1 VNKIIQPVLA
11 KKPINLIAY
20 SDPYAKT
27 VLIKELIGES
37 NDQIIYLDFDLLF
50 SGYIHSNII
59 SKSEN
64 LSLFQVEKRTWESI
78 LQQTLLEISL
88 NKCIVIIDSINVF
101 YNIFTE
107 RSDVGRFIN
116 SSIMLLANSAKISNS
131 IILISAFIPSRE
143 KISEEMPKY
152 IIETESLSKFFLE
165 MKNSFLIIS
174 AYSKD
179 LPEQTTKIQVH
190 SELI

>member
-1 VNKIIQPVLA
+1 MSKIIQPVLA
-11 KKPINLIAY
+11 KKTINLIAY

-27 VLIKELIGES
+27 VLMKELIGES
-37 NDQIIYLDFDLLF
+37 NDKIIYLDFDLLF

-64 LSLFQVEKRTWESI
+64 LSLFQVEKRAWENI

-88 NKCIVIIDSINVF
+88 NKCIIIIDSINVF

-116 SSIMLLANSAKISNS
+116 SSIMILANSAKISNS
-131 IILISAFIPSRE
+131 IILISAFVPSRE
-143 KISEEMPKY
+143 KINEEMPKY
-152 IIETESLSKFFLE
+152 IIETKSLSKFFLG
-165 MKNSFLIIS
+165 MKNPFLTIS
-174 AYSKD
+174 TYSKD
-179 LPEQTTKIQVH
+179 LPEQTTKIEIH

>member
-1 VNKIIQPVLA
+1 MNKIIQPVLA

-27 VLIKELIGES
+27 VLMKELISES
-37 NDQIIYLDFDLLF
+37 NDKIIYLDFDLLF

-64 LSLFQVEKRTWESI
+64 LSLFQVEKRTWENI

-88 NKCIVIIDSINVF
+88 NKCIVIIDSINIF

-107 RSDVGRFIN
+107 RGDVGRFIN

-143 KISEEMPKY
+143 KINEEMPKY
-152 IIETESLSKFFLE
+152 IIETKSLSKFFLG
-165 MKNSFLIIS
+165 MKNPFLTIS
-174 AYSKD
+174 TYSKD
-179 LPEQTTKIQVH
+179 LPEQTTKIEIH

>member
-1 VNKIIQPVLA
+1 MSKIIQPVLA

-27 VLIKELIGES
+27 VLMKELIGES
-37 NDQIIYLDFDLLF
+37 NDKIIYLDFDLLF

-64 LSLFQVEKRTWESI
+64 LSLFQVEKRAWENI

-152 IIETESLSKFFLE
+152 IIETELLSKFFLD
-165 MKNSFLIIS
+165 MKNPFLIIS
-174 AYSKD
+174 TYSKD
-179 LPEQTTKIQVH
+179 LPEQTTKIKIH

>member
-64 LSLFQVEKRTWESI
+64 LSLFQVEKRTWENT

-88 NKCIVIIDSINVF
+88 NKCIVIIDSINIF
-101 YNIFTE
+101 YNTFTE

-152 IIETESLSKFFLE
+152 IIETELLSKFFLD
-165 MKNSFLIIS
+165 MKNPFLIIS
-174 AYSKD
+174 TYSKD
-179 LPEQTTKIQVH
+179 LPEQTTKIKIH

>member
-1 VNKIIQPVLA
+1 MNKIIQPVLA

-64 LSLFQVEKRTWESI
+64 LSLFQVGKLAWENI

-116 SSIMLLANSAKISNS
+116 SSIMFLANSAKTSNS
-131 IILISAFIPSRE
+131 IILIL
-143 KISEEMPKY
+143 
-152 IIETESLSKFFLE
+152 SL
-165 MKNSFLIIS
+165 IHI
-174 AYSKD
+174 
-179 LPEQTTKIQVH
+179 
-190 SELI
+190 

>member
-1 VNKIIQPVLA
+1 MSKIIQPVLA
-11 KKPINLIAY
+11 KKTINLIAY

-27 VLIKELIGES
+27 VLMKELIGES
-37 NDQIIYLDFDLLF
+37 NDKIIYLDFDLLF

-64 LSLFQVEKRTWESI
+64 LSLFQVEKRTWENI

-88 NKCIVIIDSINVF
+88 NKCIVIIDSINIF

-107 RSDVGRFIN
+107 RGDVGRFIN

-131 IILISAFIPSRE
+131 IILISAFVPSRE
-143 KISEEMPKY
+143 KINEEMPKY
-152 IIETESLSKFFLE
+152 IIETKSLSKFSLG
-165 MKNSFLIIS
+165 MKNPFLTIS
-174 AYSKD
+174 TYSKD
-179 LPEQTTKIQVH
+179 LPEQTTKIEIH

>member
-1 VNKIIQPVLA
+1 MNKIIQPVLA

-27 VLIKELIGES
+27 VLMKELIGES
-37 NDQIIYLDFDLLF
+37 NDKIIYLDFDLLF

-59 SKSEN
+59 SKSEK
-64 LSLFQVEKRTWESI
+64 LSLFQVEKRTWENI

-116 SSIMLLANSAKISNS
+116 SSIMFLANSAKISNS
-131 IILISAFIPSRE
+131 IILISAFIPGRE

-152 IIETESLSKFFLE
+152 IIETESLSKFFLD
-165 MKNSFLIIS
+165 MKNSFLTIS
-174 AYSKD
+174 TYSKD
-179 LPEQTTKIQVH
+179 LPEQTTKIQIH

>member
-27 VLIKELIGES
+27 VLMKELIGES
-37 NDQIIYLDFDLLF
+37 NDKIIYLDFDLLF

-64 LSLFQVEKRTWESI
+64 LSLFQVEKRTWENI

-88 NKCIVIIDSINVF
+88 NKCIVIIDSINIF

-107 RSDVGRFIN
+107 RGDVGRFIN

-131 IILISAFIPSRE
+131 IILISAFVPSRE
-143 KISEEMPKY
+143 KINEEMPKY
-152 IIETESLSKFFLE
+152 IIETKSLSKFFLG
-165 MKNSFLIIS
+165 MKNPFLTIS
-174 AYSKD
+174 TYSKD
-179 LPEQTTKIQVH
+179 LPEQTTKIEIH

>member
-27 VLIKELIGES
+27 VLMKELIGES
-37 NDQIIYLDFDLLF
+37 NDKIIYLDFDLLF

-64 LSLFQVEKRTWESI
+64 LSLFQVEKRAWENI

-88 NKCIVIIDSINVF
+88 NKCIIIIDSINVF

-116 SSIMLLANSAKISNS
+116 SSIMILANSAKISNS
-131 IILISAFIPSRE
+131 IILISAFVPSRE
-143 KISEEMPKY
+143 KINEEMPKY
-152 IIETESLSKFFLE
+152 IIETDLLSKFFLGI
-165 MKNSFLIIS
+165 KNSYLTIS
-174 AYSKD
+174 SYSKD
-179 LPEQTTKIQVH
+179 LPEQTTKLEIH

>member
-1 VNKIIQPVLA
+1 MSKIIQPVLA
-11 KKPINLIAY
+11 KKTINLIAY

-27 VLIKELIGES
+27 VLMKELIGES
-37 NDQIIYLDFDLLF
+37 NDKIIYLDFDLLF

-64 LSLFQVEKRTWESI
+64 LSLFQVEKRTWENI

-88 NKCIVIIDSINVF
+88 NKCIVIIDSINIF

-107 RSDVGRFIN
+107 RGDVGRFIN

-131 IILISAFIPSRE
+131 IILISAFVPSRE
-143 KISEEMPKY
+143 KINEEMPKY
-152 IIETESLSKFFLE
+152 IIETDLLSKFFLD
-165 MKNSFLIIS
+165 MKNSFLTIS
-174 AYSKD
+174 TYSKD
-179 LPEQTTKIQVH
+179 LPEQTTKIEIH

>member
-1 VNKIIQPVLA
+1 MNKIIQPVLA
-11 KKPINLIAY
+11 KKTINLIAY

-27 VLIKELIGES
+27 VLMKELIGES
-37 NDQIIYLDFDLLF
+37 NDKIIYLDFDLLF

-64 LSLFQVEKRTWESI
+64 LSLFQVEKRTWENI

-88 NKCIVIIDSINVF
+88 NKCIVIIDSINIF

-107 RSDVGRFIN
+107 RGDVGRFIN

-131 IILISAFIPSRE
+131 IILISAFVPSRE
-143 KISEEMPKY
+143 KINEEMPKY
-152 IIETESLSKFFLE
+152 LIETESLSKFFLD
-165 MKNSFLIIS
+165 MKNPFLTI
-174 AYSKD
+174 ATYSKD
-179 LPEQTTKIQVH
+179 LPEQTTKIEIH

>member
-1 VNKIIQPVLA
+1 MSKIIQPVLA
-11 KKPINLIAY
+11 KKTINLIAY

-27 VLIKELIGES
+27 VLMKELIGES
-37 NDQIIYLDFDLLF
+37 NDKIIYLDFDLLF

-64 LSLFQVEKRTWESI
+64 LSLFQVEKRTWENI

-88 NKCIVIIDSINVF
+88 NKCIVIIDSINIF
-101 YNIFTE
+101 YNVFTE
-107 RSDVGRFIN
+107 RDDVGRFIN

-131 IILISAFIPSRE
+131 IILINAFVPSSE
-143 KISEEMPKY
+143 KINEDMPKY
-152 IIETESLSKFFLE
+152 IIETDLLSKFFLGI
-165 MKNSFLIIS
+165 KNPFLTIS
-174 AYSKD
+174 TYSKD
-179 LPEQTTKIQVH
+179 LPEQTTKIEIH

>member
-1 VNKIIQPVLA
+1 MNKIIQPVLA

-20 SDPYAKT
+20 SDPYTKT
-27 VLIKELIGES
+27 VLMKELIGES
-37 NDQIIYLDFDLLF
+37 NDKIIYLDFDLLF

-64 LSLFQVEKRTWESI
+64 LSLLQVEKRTWENI

-107 RSDVGRFIN
+107 RDDVGRFIN
-116 SSIMLLANSAKISNS
+116 SSIMFLANSAKTSNS
-131 IILISAFIPSRE
+131 IILISAFVPSRE
-143 KISEEMPKY
+143 KINEEMPKY
-152 IIETESLSKFFLE
+152 IIETDLLSKFFLD
-165 MKNSFLIIS
+165 MKNSFLTIS
-174 AYSKD
+174 TYSKD
-179 LPEQTTKIQVH
+179 LPEQTTKIEIH

>member
-1 VNKIIQPVLA
+1 MNKIIQPILEN
-11 KKPINLIAY
+11 KPINLIAY

-27 VLIKELIGES
+27 VLIKELITES
-37 NDQIIYLDFDLLF
+37 TNKIIYLDFDLLF
-50 SGYIHSNII
+50 SGYIYSNII

-64 LSLFQVEKRTWESI
+64 LSLFQVEKHTWMDI

-88 NKCIVIIDSINVF
+88 NKCIIIIDSINIF

-107 RSDVGRFIN
+107 RADVGRFIN

-131 IILISAFIPSRE
+131 IILISAFIPNKE
-143 KISEEMPKY
+143 KINEEMPKH
-152 IIETESLSKFFLE
+152 IIETELLSKFFLD
-165 MKNSFLIIS
+165 MKNPFLTISTQSKNIPEKII
-174 AYSKD
+174 
-179 LPEQTTKIQVH
+179 KIEIH

>member
-1 VNKIIQPVLA
+1 MSKIIQPVLA
-11 KKPINLIAY
+11 KKTINLIAY

-27 VLIKELIGES
+27 VLMKELIGES
-37 NDQIIYLDFDLLF
+37 NDKIIYLDFDLLF

-64 LSLFQVEKRTWESI
+64 LSLFQVEKRTWENI

-88 NKCIVIIDSINVF
+88 NKCIVIIDSINIF

-107 RSDVGRFIN
+107 RGDVGRFIN

-131 IILISAFIPSRE
+131 IILISAFVPSRE
-143 KISEEMPKY
+143 KINEEMPKY
-152 IIETESLSKFFLE
+152 IIETKSLSKFFLG
-165 MKNSFLIIS
+165 MKNPFLTIS
-174 AYSKD
+174 TYSKD
-179 LPEQTTKIQVH
+179 LPEQTTKIVIH

>member
-1 VNKIIQPVLA
+1 MNKIIQPVLA

-27 VLIKELIGES
+27 VLMKELISES
-37 NDQIIYLDFDLLF
+37 NDKIIYLDFDLLF

-64 LSLFQVEKRTWESI
+64 LSLFQVEKRTWENI

-88 NKCIVIIDSINVF
+88 NKCIVIIDSINIF

-107 RSDVGRFIN
+107 RGDVGRFIN
-116 SSIMLLANSAKISNS
+116 SSILLLANSAKISNS

-143 KISEEMPKY
+143 KINEEMPKY
-152 IIETESLSKFFLE
+152 IIETKSLSKFFLG
-165 MKNSFLIIS
+165 MKNPFLTIS
-174 AYSKD
+174 TYSKD
-179 LPEQTTKIQVH
+179 LPEQTTKIEIH

>member
-1 VNKIIQPVLA
+1 MNKIIQPVLA

-27 VLIKELIGES
+27 VLMKELIGES
-37 NDQIIYLDFDLLF
+37 NDKIIYLDFDLLF

-64 LSLFQVEKRTWESI
+64 LSLFQVEKRTWENI

-88 NKCIVIIDSINVF
+88 NKCIVIIDSINIF

-107 RSDVGRFIN
+107 RGDVGRFIN
-116 SSIMLLANSAKISNS
+116 SSILLLANSAKISNS

-143 KISEEMPKY
+143 KINEEMPKY
-152 IIETESLSKFFLE
+152 IIETKSLSKFFLG
-165 MKNSFLIIS
+165 MKNPFLTIS
-174 AYSKD
+174 TYSKD
-179 LPEQTTKIQVH
+179 LPEQTTKIEIH

>member
-37 NDQIIYLDFDLLF
+37 NDKIIYLDFDLLF

-64 LSLFQVEKRTWESI
+64 LSLFQVEKRTWENT

-88 NKCIVIIDSINVF
+88 NKCIVIIDSINIF
-101 YNIFTE
+101 YNTFTE

-152 IIETESLSKFFLE
+152 IIETELLSKFFLD
-165 MKNSFLIIS
+165 MKNPFLIIS
-174 AYSKD
+174 TYSKD
-179 LPEQTTKIQVH
+179 LPEQTTKIKIH

>member
-27 VLIKELIGES
+27 VLMKELISES
-37 NDQIIYLDFDLLF
+37 NDKIIYLDFDLLF

-64 LSLFQVEKRTWESI
+64 LSLFQVEKRTWENI

-88 NKCIVIIDSINVF
+88 NKCIVIIDSINIF

-107 RSDVGRFIN
+107 RGDVGRFIN

-143 KISEEMPKY
+143 KINEEMPKY
-152 IIETESLSKFFLE
+152 IIETESLSKFFLG
-165 MKNSFLIIS
+165 MKNPFLTIS
-174 AYSKD
+174 TYSKD
-179 LPEQTTKIQVH
+179 LPEQTTKIEIH

>member
-11 KKPINLIAY
+11 KKTINLIAY

-27 VLIKELIGES
+27 VLMKELIGES
-37 NDQIIYLDFDLLF
+37 NDKIIYLDFDLLF

-64 LSLFQVEKRTWESI
+64 LSLFQVEKRTWENI

-88 NKCIVIIDSINVF
+88 NKCIVIIDSINIF

-107 RSDVGRFIN
+107 RGDVGRFIN

-131 IILISAFIPSRE
+131 IILISAFVPSRE
-143 KISEEMPKY
+143 KINEEMPKY
-152 IIETESLSKFFLE
+152 IIETKSLSKFFLG
-165 MKNSFLIIS
+165 MKNPFLTIS
-174 AYSKD
+174 TYSKD
-179 LPEQTTKIQVH
+179 LPEQTTKIEIH

>member
-1 VNKIIQPVLA
+1 MNKIIQPVLA

-27 VLIKELIGES
+27 VLMKELIGES
-37 NDQIIYLDFDLLF
+37 NDKIIYLDFDLLF

-64 LSLFQVEKRTWESI
+64 LSLFQVEKRTWENI

-88 NKCIVIIDSINVF
+88 NKCIVIIDSINIF

-107 RSDVGRFIN
+107 RGDVGRFIN

-143 KISEEMPKY
+143 KINEEMPKY
-152 IIETESLSKFFLE
+152 IIETKSLSKFFLG
-165 MKNSFLIIS
+165 MKNPFLTIS
-174 AYSKD
+174 TYSKD
-179 LPEQTTKIQVH
+179 LPEQTTKIEIH

>member
-1 VNKIIQPVLA
+1 VSKIIQPVLA
-11 KKPINLIAY
+11 KNPINLIAY

-27 VLIKELIGES
+27 VLMKELIGES
-37 NDQIIYLDFDLLF
+37 NDKIIYLDFDLLF

-64 LSLFQVEKRTWESI
+64 LSLFQIEKMTWENI

-88 NKCIVIIDSINVF
+88 NKCIVIIDSINIF
-101 YNIFTE
+101 YNVFTE
-107 RSDVGRFIN
+107 RDDVGRFIN

-131 IILISAFIPSRE
+131 IILINAFVPSSE
-143 KISEEMPKY
+143 KINEDMPKY
-152 IIETESLSKFFLE
+152 IIETDLLSKFFLGI
-165 MKNSFLIIS
+165 KNPFLTIS
-174 AYSKD
+174 TYSKD
-179 LPEQTTKIQVH
+179 LPEQTTKIEIH

>member
-1 VNKIIQPVLA
+1 MSKIIQPVLA
-11 KKPINLIAY
+11 KKTINLIAY

-27 VLIKELIGES
+27 VLMKELIGES
-37 NDQIIYLDFDLLF
+37 NDKIIYLDFDLLF

-64 LSLFQVEKRTWESI
+64 LSLFQVEKRTWENI

-88 NKCIVIIDSINVF
+88 NKCIVIIDSINIF

-107 RSDVGRFIN
+107 RGDVGRFIN

-131 IILISAFIPSRE
+131 IILISVFVPSRE
-143 KISEEMPKY
+143 KINEEMPKY
-152 IIETESLSKFFLE
+152 IIETKSLSKFFLG
-165 MKNSFLIIS
+165 MKNPFLTIS
-174 AYSKD
+174 TYSKD
-179 LPEQTTKIQVH
+179 LPEQTTKIEIH

>member
-1 VNKIIQPVLA
+1 MSKIIQPVLA
-11 KKPINLIAY
+11 KNPINLIAY

-27 VLIKELIGES
+27 VLMKELIGES
-37 NDQIIYLDFDLLF
+37 NDKIIYLDFDLLF

-64 LSLFQVEKRTWESI
+64 LSLFQIEKMTWENI
-78 LQQTLLEISL
+78 LQQTSLEISL
-88 NKCIVIIDSINVF
+88 NKCIVIIDSINIF

-107 RSDVGRFIN
+107 RGDVGRFIN

-131 IILISAFIPSRE
+131 IILISAFVPSRE
-143 KISEEMPKY
+143 KINEEMPKY
-152 IIETESLSKFFLE
+152 IIETKSLSKFFLG
-165 MKNSFLIIS
+165 MKNPFLTIS
-174 AYSKD
+174 TYSKD
-179 LPEQTTKIQVH
+179 LPEQTTKIEIH

>member
-1 VNKIIQPVLA
+1 MSKIIQPVLA
-11 KKPINLIAY
+11 KKTINLIAY

-27 VLIKELIGES
+27 VLMKELISES
-37 NDQIIYLDFDLLF
+37 NDKIIYLDFDLLF

-64 LSLFQVEKRTWESI
+64 LSLFQVEKRTWENI

-88 NKCIVIIDSINVF
+88 NKCIVIIDSINIF

-107 RSDVGRFIN
+107 RGDVGRFIN

-143 KISEEMPKY
+143 KINEEMPKY
-152 IIETESLSKFFLE
+152 IIETKSLSKFFLG
-165 MKNSFLIIS
+165 MKNPFLTIS
-174 AYSKD
+174 TYSKD
-179 LPEQTTKIQVH
+179 LPEQTTKIEIH

>member
-27 VLIKELIGES
+27 VLMKELIGES
-37 NDQIIYLDFDLLF
+37 NDKIIYLDFDLLF

-64 LSLFQVEKRTWESI
+64 LSLFQVEKRTWENI

-88 NKCIVIIDSINVF
+88 NKCIVIIDSINIF
-101 YNIFTE
+101 YNVFTE
-107 RSDVGRFIN
+107 RDDVGRFIN

-131 IILISAFIPSRE
+131 IILINAFVPSSE
-143 KISEEMPKY
+143 KINEDMPKY
-152 IIETESLSKFFLE
+152 IIETDLLSKFFLGI
-165 MKNSFLIIS
+165 KNPFLTIS
-174 AYSKD
+174 TYSKD
-179 LPEQTTKIQVH
+179 LPEQTTKIEIH